1 MSSGIDLDLIR
12 GYYQQMTDREVMRVL
27 TYDVNGL
34 TAEALEVVKEEIKRR
49 KLDFDIA
56 TLPNPHQETDDF
68 QGEAYEDNGCPVN
81 EQTRILLE
89 KWFDILLT
97 LFGKEN
103 TCNRKVLVAEKW
115 DFPVK
120 YDGSER
126 AAFETLRIVAKQME
140 VPAESIMLDFYDD
153 NLQRI
158 TEGMPLGLYSGK
170 GDSDKFEI
178 SLARNN
184 IHDPEAMIAT
194 LSHEIAHIKL
204 LGEGRME
211 ENNEPITDL
220 TTIFFGLGIFGAN
233 EAFQVSND
241 ARKYGW
247 STSGYLTQMEWG
259 YALALFAY
267 IRKEQKPEWADYL
280 CINVKADFRRGLE
293 FIAENEN
300 KIFQHR

>member
-1 MSSGIDLDLIR
+1 MSSGIDIDLIR
-12 GYYQQMTDREVMRVL
+12 ECYQRMTDSEVMRVL
-27 TYDVNGL
+27 THDVNGL
-34 TAEALEVVKEEIKRR
+34 TAEALGVVKEEIKIR

-56 TLPNPHQETDDF
+56 ALPNPQQESNDF
-68 QGEAYEDNGCPVN
+68 PDEAYEDNGCPVD
-81 EQTRILLE
+81 EQTRIWLE
-89 KWFDILLT
+89 KSFNMLLD

-103 TCNRKVLVAEKW
+103 TRHRKVLVAEKW

-126 AAFETLRIVAKQME
+126 AAFETLSIVAKQME

-153 NLQRI
+153 HLQRI

-170 GDSDKFEI
+170 GDNDKFEI

-184 IHDPEAMIAT
+184 LHKPEAMIAT

-204 LGEGRME
+204 LGERRME
-211 ENNEPITDL
+211 ENDEPVTDL
-220 TTIFFGLGIFGAN
+220 TTIFFGLGVFGAN

-241 ARKYGW
+241 AKKYGW
-247 STSGYLTQMEWG
+247 STSGYLSQMEWG
-259 YALALFAY
+259 YAFALFAY
-267 IRKEQKPEWADYL
+267 IRKEQQPEWADYL

-300 KIFQHR
+300 KILQHR